1 MIHPISAR
9 PINSFLH
16 RLCLAAVAATVIAGA
31 YDTASAQSNAVQAI
45 VGETNAKTPEVSTVD
60 VRRILSDASAILVD
74 SRKRGEF
81 VAGHIAGAKNA
92 SSVDEIGKLVDGDKG
107 KALVLYCN
115 GQNCQASRTLS
126 EQLVTA
132 GFTNI
137 KRYQLGIPMWRA
149 LNGPVEI
156 ELEGVLRIYKVD
168 QTAKFF
174 DARAAA
180 EFAKVNLPDEEFH
193 LYQKLFDIIYQQ
205 LVQPDLLIYLH
216 APVQQLQK
224 NIHKRNRPYEQSI
237 PDDYLFKLQE
247 TYTSYIKQ
255 HGIKTL
261 FIDATNADF
270 LGNEKHFQVILDALE
285 KNYEP
290 GHHYF
295 TLP

>member
-9 PINSFLH
+9 PIKSILH
-16 RLCLAAVAATVIAGA
+16 GLCLAAVVVTVIAVSP

-45 VGETNAKTPEVSTVD
+45 VGETNAKTPEVSTAD
-60 VRRILSDASAILVD
+60 VRRILSDGSAILVD
-74 SRKRGEF
+74 SRKRGEY
-81 VAGHIAGAKNA
+81 VAGHIAGARNA
-92 SSVDEIGKLVDGDKG
+92 TNIEEIGTLAGGDKS

-126 EQLVTA
+126 EQLVSA

-180 EFAKVNLPDEEFH
+180 EFAKVNLPGTHNVPADQLATDGLRKAPMPSEDFNTRII
-193 LYQKLFDIIYQQ
+193 LFGRDGAQARTLADAILKGAMQN
-205 LVQPDLLIYLH
+205 V
-216 APVQQLQK
+216 
-224 NIHKRNRPYEQSI
+224 
-237 PDDYLFKLQE
+237 
-247 TYTSYIKQ
+247 SYFP
-255 HGIKTL
+255 GTFEALAAAVKT
-261 FIDATNADF
+261 
-270 LGNEKHFQVILDALE
+270 Q
-285 KNYEP
+285 
-290 GHHYF
+290 
-295 TLP
+295 